1 MNDIAAAL
9 TGSVAA
15 DGQTPMTGNLNANSN
30 KIVNLAAGTISG
42 NAVEYTQ
49 FTTATT
55 TGVAITGGAID
66 GTTIGSTT
74 PSYGR
79 FSELIA
85 PAGTTASRPSSP
97 VNGDIRYN
105 TTINQYEGYGNSA
118 WGSLGGAG
126 GSNTQVQ
133 YNNNG
138 ALAGSSALTFN
149 GTALIATTLQSTN
162 LSDGTNST
170 STTNAIN
177 GSAKA
182 WARFNASGSITG
194 VTSYN
199 VSSITYNATGR
210 YVVNFT
216 NAFTDANYSVS
227 GTACRSAN
235 GNVPQILSI
244 VNSPSAPATTSCSIG
259 VNEYTGSPADSQYTC
274 VSFFR

>member
-1 MNDIAAAL
+1 M
-9 TGSVAA
+9 
-15 DGQTPMTGNLNANSN
+15 
-30 KIVNLAAGTISG
+30 AGTI
-42 NAVEYTQ
+42 
-49 FTTATT
+49 
-55 TGVAITGGAID
+55 VADTLQDGA
-66 GTTIGSTT
+66 
-74 PSYGR
+74 
-79 FSELIA
+79 
-85 PAGTTASRPSSP
+85 
-97 VNGDIRYN
+97 
-105 TTINQYEGYGNSA
+105 GNS
-118 WGSLGGAG
+118 
-126 GSNTQVQ
+126 
-133 YNNNG
+133 
-138 ALAGSSALTFN
+138 
-149 GTALIATTLQSTN
+149 TAM
-162 LSDGTNST
+162 D
-170 STTNAIN
+170 NAIY

-244 VNSPSAPATTSCSIG
+244 VNSPSAPVTTSCSIG